1 MTFFIYNDKII
12 NNFKIFM
19 WKECLMEE
27 VNKFQSLII
36 FVMVLLG
43 ILIGQ
48 IGVVQTYSEYLIM
61 PSLMIM
67 LFLVFIQVPLKEI
80 GSSFKNI
87 KFTSTSIIINFIWT
101 PIIVFILGKLFLS
114 NYPELLIGFV
124 MLMVTPCTDWYLI
137 FTGIAKGNVAL
148 GSSILPLNLILQLLL
163 LPVYIL
169 LIGGTSV
176 DIDMLSLGKGVVF
189 SLMIPLLCSI
199 LARKLIINKIG
210 ESAFDEKL
218 APKACDYQGY
228 FLNIAIIAMFA
239 SQGKVLLDN
248 YKVLLILLVPILLFF
263 IINFIT
269 GRLVSKAIKLNYQ
282 DSVSLSLTTLAR
294 NSPIALAIAV
304 SSFPDKPL
312 ISLALIIGPLI
323 ELPILFLISKI
334 LLFIKTKEDI

>member
-1 MTFFIYNDKII
+1 
-12 NNFKIFM
+12 
-19 WKECLMEE
+19 MES

-36 FVMVLLG
+36 FAMVLFG

-48 IGVVQTYSEYLIM
+48 INIVQTYSEYLIM
-61 PSLMIM
+61 PSLTIM
-67 LFLVFIQVPLKEI
+67 LFLVFVQVPLKEI

-87 KFTSTSIIINFIWT
+87 KFTSTSIVINFVLT
-101 PIIVFILGKLFLS
+101 PIIVFILGKLFL
-114 NYPELLIGFV
+114 NNQPELLVGFI

-148 GSSILPLNLILQLLL
+148 GSSILPLNLILQLLM

-199 LARKLIINKIG
+199 IARKLIINKIG
-210 ESAFDEKL
+210 DSVFENKL
-218 APKACDYQGY
+218 VPKACDFQGY
-228 FLNIAIIAMFA
+228 FLNIAIVAMFA
-239 SQGKVLLDN
+239 SQGKVLLEN
-248 YKVLLILLVPILLFF
+248 YQVLLILLVPILLFF
-263 IINFIT
+263 IITFIV
-269 GRLVSKAIKLNYQ
+269 GRLVSKALKLNYQ

-304 SSFPDKPL
+304 ATFPDKPL

-323 ELPILFLISKI
+323 ELPVLFLVSKI
-334 LLFIKTKEDI
+334 LLVIKAKQELCECS